1 MVNSKAPMTIVMGNA
16 KTYVND
22 PALIPSTL
30 LQLGLAKSEVNSTSL
45 IATTAQLIQEA
56 TAEITHMPC
65 KSLRDAEYV
74 IRKQLNPSPTITK
87 KIKDL
92 NTTYSF
98 IRHMTSTTCSDLVSQ
113 VRALESTMK
122 LPDEILVKDDADVVL
137 PEKQSVVEP
146 VIKDDVVHNVKMTVD
161 EFEVSKGVID
171 KSVVEV
177 DADVVIPIEKQSV
190 AKDAV
195 ASIEKQPA
203 VESEVTKDADDVV
216 MSNEKQSVAEPAV
229 IKDTGGVVVT
239 NEKQTVAETDETIY
253 RCHICREYYKYKS
266 SKKSVTYST
275 PATSFMWAGG
285 CGNC

>member
-146 VIKDDVVHNVKMTVD
+146 VIKDAVVPNEKMTVV
-161 EFEVSKGVID
+161 EF
-171 KSVVEV
+171 
-177 DADVVIPIEKQSV
+177 
-190 AKDAV
+190 
-195 ASIEKQPA
+195 
-203 VESEVTKDADDVV
+203 EVTKDADDVV
-216 MSNEKQSVAEPAV
+216 MSNEKQSVAEPNV
-229 IKDTGGVVVT
+229 IKDAGGVVVT
-239 NEKQTVAETDETIY
+239 NEKQTDVKIATGQDDITH
-253 RCHICREYYKYKS
+253 RCLVCREYYKHDQSRKRYTCS
-266 SKKSVTYST
+266 APT
-275 PATSFMWAGG
+275 TSFMWCDG
-285 CGNC
+285 CGYC